1 MPVFVQWSCWEALSK
16 DGALYVDAGPH
27 LAIKS
32 RYINDCRFWAD
43 IKGRIVLHGFL
54 PNLWVQKWMGKTC
67 HDGLSSACC
76 GYSQGNLHG
85 YNLRLVCRPDQ
96 HVGELF
102 TLRDIQEACMQ
113 TSKLHEWSPETPVV
127 CGSTSTPK
135 YYIFASKTRGFL
147 MSTHGTPF
155 VYLSFKVSVLARVNG
170 KYPCQ
175 GRWRTL
181 FWLWWSLLGRSHC
194 QRSRLQ
200 SIERW
205 RPGSIQIKRENA

>member
-27 LAIKS
+27 LAVKS

-43 IKGRIVLHGFL
+43 IKGGIVLHGFL

-102 TLRDIQEACMQ
+102 TLRDIQEA
-113 TSKLHEWSPETPVV
+113 LHANI
-127 CGSTSTPK
+127 K
-135 YYIFASKTRGFL
+135 ASWMIAGNSSSLQFNQYTKVLCICTEDQRVTDERTRY
-147 MSTHGTPF
+147 TI
-155 VYLSFKVSVLARVNG
+155 
-170 KYPCQ
+170 C
-175 GRWRTL
+175 
-181 FWLWWSLLGRSHC
+181 
-194 QRSRLQ
+194 
-200 SIERW
+200 I
-205 RPGSIQIKRENA
+205 